1 MICLLIDEY
10 DLTLLKKYSEKF
22 PDTGISKMIQG
33 YFKYLQ
39 QELSEALSL
48 YSVCLFFYLLLK

>member
-48 YSVCLFFYLLLK
+48 YSVCLFFIYY